1 MSTFDNLKLRNQLCF
16 ALYSATNAITR
27 NYQTKLND
35 VGLTY
40 PQYLVMMV
48 LWEKDRIPVKSLASA
63 LKLDPATISPILKR
77 LEKNGMLTRQHSDLD
92 ERIVNVGLTDLG
104 RGIQAKVAEI
114 QKSVACQ
121 TNLSEIE
128 FIELRN
134 TLHQLAES
142 LSINP
147 LDFQDVA

>member
-1 MSTFDNLKLRNQLCF
+1 MSKFENLKLRNQLCF

-104 RGIQAKVAEI
+104 RDIQAKVAEI

-134 TLHQLAES
+134 TLHQLADS